1 MKIEDIQY
9 YCAQS
14 KIKWYKHVLERM
26 QERDISRAD
35 VKNCIMHGEIIED
48 YPDDFPHPS
57 CLIFGYTVNEKVI
70 HAVVSLDAGNDSI
83 GIITVYFPN
92 TDKFEADLKTRKGA
106 LSMCMLCKCDTVKQ
120 STTTHVV
127 NYKGSVII
135 IKNVPC
141 EECEQCGEIFYTDEV
156 AERLEEMVND
166 AKKLLQEISVID
178 YSKVA

>member
-1 MKIEDIQY
+1 MRIEDIQY

-92 TDKFEADLKTRKGA
+92 VCYVNVTRLSRVPLLMWLITMDLLLLLKTFR
-106 LSMCMLCKCDTVKQ
+106 V
-120 STTTHVV
+120 
-127 NYKGSVII
+127 
-135 IKNVPC
+135 KNVSSV
-141 EECEQCGEIFYTDEV
+141 EKFSI
-156 AERLEEMVND
+156 RMKWRNIW
-166 AKKLLQEISVID
+166 KKWLMKPKSYCRKFLLLIIQR
-178 YSKVA
+178 